1 MTRQSLLP
9 ITTDAKSNQQE
20 NPAMRYVRFLNQGQP
35 VLGVVTA
42 EGVRVL
48 GTESLESLLARGV
61 DLTTH
66 GAGANGALV
75 DIAEDAYLPLMQ
87 RPTKIVCVGLNYAD
101 HTKES
106 PYEQPDYPTLF
117 PRWNSSLTAHNQP
130 LIRPRVSDTLDYEG
144 EMAVVLKSGGRHI
157 RKEDALDHVA
167 GYALFNEG
175 SVREYQFKS
184 PQWTVGK
191 NFDDTGAFGPVLVTA
206 DELPAGGKGLLL
218 ETRVNG
224 KVVQS
229 ANTEDMLFD
238 VATIISTLSEAVTLE
253 AGDVIVS
260 GTPAGVGF
268 GMTPKVF
275 LKAGDIVEVSIEGI
289 GKLVNPVVDEV

>member
-1 MTRQSLLP
+1 
-9 ITTDAKSNQQE
+9 
-20 NPAMRYVRFLNQGQP
+20 MRYVRFLNQGQP

-61 DLTTH
+61 DLTTL
-66 GAGANGALV
+66 GAEASGALV
-75 DIAEDAYLPLMQ
+75 EIAEDAYLPLMA

-106 PYEQPDYPTLF
+106 PYAQPDYPTLF

-130 LIRPRVSDTLDYEG
+130 LIRPRVSDSLDYEG

-157 RKEDALDHVA
+157 SKEDALSHVA

-175 SVREYQFKS
+175 SVREYQFIS

-229 ANTEDMLFD
+229 ANTDDMLFD

-268 GMTPKVF
+268 GMNPKVY
-275 LKAGDIVEVSIEGI
+275 LKAGDVVEVSIEGI
-289 GKLVNPVVDEV
+289 GKLVNPVVDEA

>member
-1 MTRQSLLP
+1 
-9 ITTDAKSNQQE
+9 
-20 NPAMRYVRFLNQGQP
+20 MRYVYFNHQGRA
-35 VLGVVTA
+35 VLGVRTA

-48 GTESLESLLARGV
+48 GEETLEALLARGV
-61 DLTTH
+61 DLTTY
-66 GAGANGALV
+66 GAKASGPVVEIGEQ
-75 DIAEDAYLPLMQ
+75 DYLPLMR

-106 PYEQPDYPTLF
+106 PYAQPDYPTLF
-117 PRWNSSLTAHNQP
+117 PRFNSSLTAHNQP
-130 LIRPRVSDTLDYEG
+130 LVRPRVSDTLDYEG

-157 RKEDALDHVA
+157 PKDKALDCVA

-175 SVREYQFKS
+175 SVRDYQFKS

-191 NFDDTGAFGPVLVTA
+191 NFDDTGAFGPDLVTA

-218 ETRVNG
+218 QTRVNG
-224 KVVQS
+224 EVVQS

-268 GMTPKVF
+268 GKDPKVY
-275 LKAGDIVEVSIEGI
+275 LKAGDVVEVSIEGI
-289 GKLVNPVVDEV
+289 GTLVNPVVDEA

>member
-1 MTRQSLLP
+1 
-9 ITTDAKSNQQE
+9 
-20 NPAMRYVRFLNQGQP
+20 MRYVYFNHKSRA
-35 VLGVVTA
+35 VLGVRSA
-42 EGVRVL
+42 DGVRVL
-48 GTESLESLLARGV
+48 GEETLESLLERGV
-61 DLTTH
+61 DLATY
-66 GAGANGALV
+66 GANAQGPIVEIGEL
-75 DIAEDAYLPLMQ
+75 DYLPLM
-87 RPTKIVCVGLNYAD
+87 RKPGKIICVGLNYAD

-106 PYEQPDYPTLF
+106 PYAQPDYPTLF
-117 PRWNSSLTAHNQP
+117 PRFNSSLTAHNKP
-130 LIRPRVSDTLDYEG
+130 LVRPKISDTLDYEG

-157 RKEDALDHVA
+157 PKDQALDHVA

-175 SVREYQFKS
+175 SVRDYQFKS

-191 NFDDTGAFGPVLVTA
+191 NFDDTGAFGPDLVTA

-229 ANTEDMLFD
+229 ANTKDMLFD
-238 VATIISTLSEAVTLE
+238 LATVISTLSEAITLE

-268 GMTPKVF
+268 GMNPKVY
-275 LKAGDIVEVSIEGI
+275 LKPGDVVEVSIEGI
-289 GKLVNPVVDEV
+289 GKLVNPVIDEA

>member
-1 MTRQSLLP
+1 
-9 ITTDAKSNQQE
+9 
-20 NPAMRYVRFLNQGQP
+20 MRYVRFLNQGQP
-35 VLGVVTA
+35 VLGLVTA

-48 GTESLESLLARGV
+48 GAESLESLLARGV

-66 GAGANGALV
+66 GAEASGALV
-75 DIAEDAYLPLMQ
+75 EIAEDAYLPLMA

-106 PYEQPDYPTLF
+106 PYAQPDYPTLF
-117 PRWNSSLTAHNQP
+117 PRWNSSLTAHNKP
-130 LIRPRVSDTLDYEG
+130 LIRPRVSDSLDYEG

-157 RKEDALDHVA
+157 RKEDALSHVA

-175 SVREYQFKS
+175 SVRDYQFIS

-229 ANTEDMLFD
+229 ANTNDMLFD

-268 GMTPKVF
+268 GMNPKVY
-275 LKAGDIVEVSIEGI
+275 LKAGDVVEVSIEGI
-289 GKLVNPVVDEV
+289 GKLVNPVVDEA

>member
-1 MTRQSLLP
+1 
-9 ITTDAKSNQQE
+9 
-20 NPAMRYVRFLNQGQP
+20 MRYVRFLNQGQP

-48 GTESLESLLARGV
+48 GAESLESLLARGV
-61 DLTTH
+61 DLSTH
-66 GAGANGALV
+66 AEGANGALV
-75 DIAEDAYLPLMQ
+75 EIAENAYLPLMQ
-87 RPTKIVCVGLNYAD
+87 CPTKIICVGLNYAD

-106 PYEQPDYPTLF
+106 PYAQPTYPTLF
-117 PRWNSSLTAHNQP
+117 PRWNSSLTAHNKP
-130 LIRPRVSDTLDYEG
+130 LVRPRASDTLDYEG

-157 RKEDALDHVA
+157 KKDEALKHVA

-175 SVREYQFKS
+175 SVRDYQFIS

-191 NFDDTGAFGPVLVTA
+191 NFDDTGAFGPILVTA

-229 ANTEDMLFD
+229 ANTNDMLFD

-268 GMTPKVF
+268 GMNPKVY
-275 LKAGDIVEVSIEGI
+275 LKAGDVVEVSIEGI
-289 GKLVNPVVDEV
+289 GKLVNPVVDEA

>member
-1 MTRQSLLP
+1 
-9 ITTDAKSNQQE
+9 
-20 NPAMRYVRFLNQGQP
+20 MRYVRFSHQGRP
-35 VLGVVTA
+35 VLGVRTA
-42 EGVRVL
+42 EGVRIL
-48 GTESLESLLARGV
+48 GEESLEALLARGV
-61 DLTTH
+61 DLATY
-66 GAGANGALV
+66 GADAQGALV
-75 DIAEDAYLPLMQ
+75 EIGEQEYLPLMS
-87 RPTKIVCVGLNYAD
+87 RPGKIICVGLNYAD

-106 PYEQPDYPTLF
+106 PYAQPDYPTLF
-117 PRWNSSLTAHNQP
+117 PRFNTSLTAHNKP
-130 LIRPRVSDTLDYEG
+130 LVRPRVSDTLDYEG

-157 RKEDALDHVA
+157 SKEQALQHVA

-175 SVREYQFKS
+175 SVREYQFNS

-191 NFDDTGAFGPVLVTA
+191 NFDDTGAFGPDLVTA

-218 ETRVNG
+218 QTRVNG

-229 ANTEDMLFD
+229 ANTDDMLFD

-268 GMTPKVF
+268 GMDPKVY
-275 LKAGDIVEVSIEGI
+275 LKAGDVVEVSIEGI
-289 GKLVNPVVDEV
+289 GTLVNPVVDEA

>member
-1 MTRQSLLP
+1 
-9 ITTDAKSNQQE
+9 
-20 NPAMRYVRFLNQGQP
+20 MRYVRFLNQGQP
-35 VLGVVTA
+35 TLGVVTTD
-42 EGVRVL
+42 GVRVL
-48 GTESLESLLARGV
+48 GNESLESLLARGV
-61 DLTTH
+61 DLATY
-66 GAGANGALV
+66 GAEANGALV
-75 DIAEDAYLPLMQ
+75 EIAEDAYLPLMQ

-106 PYEQPDYPTLF
+106 PYAQPSYPTLF
-117 PRWNSSLTAHNQP
+117 PRWSSSLTAHNQP

-157 RKEDALDHVA
+157 RKEDALTHVA

-175 SVREYQFKS
+175 SVRDYQFIS

-191 NFDDTGAFGPVLVTA
+191 NFDDTGAFGPTLVTA

-229 ANTEDMLFD
+229 ANTNDMLFD

-268 GMTPKVF
+268 GMNPKVY
-275 LKAGDIVEVSIEGI
+275 LKAGDVVEVSIEGI
-289 GKLVNPVVDEV
+289 GKLVNPVVDEA

>member
-1 MTRQSLLP
+1 
-9 ITTDAKSNQQE
+9 
-20 NPAMRYVRFLNQGQP
+20 MRYVRFSHQGRP
-35 VLGVVTA
+35 VLGVRTA
-42 EGVRVL
+42 EGVRIL
-48 GTESLESLLARGV
+48 GEESLEALLARGV
-61 DLTTH
+61 DLATY
-66 GAGANGALV
+66 GADAQGALV
-75 DIAEDAYLPLMQ
+75 EIGEQDYLPLMS
-87 RPTKIVCVGLNYAD
+87 RPSKIICVGLNYAD

-106 PYEQPDYPTLF
+106 PYAQPDYPTLF
-117 PRWNSSLTAHNQP
+117 PRFNTSLTAHNKP
-130 LIRPRVSDTLDYEG
+130 LIRPRISDTLDYEG
-144 EMAVVLKSGGRHI
+144 EMAVVLKSGGRYI
-157 RKEDALDHVA
+157 SKEQALQHVA

-191 NFDDTGAFGPVLVTA
+191 NFDDTGAFGPDLVTA

-218 ETRVNG
+218 QTRVNG

-229 ANTEDMLFD
+229 ANTDDMLFD

-268 GMTPKVF
+268 GMDPKVY

-289 GKLVNPVVDEV
+289 GTLVNPIVDEA

>member
-1 MTRQSLLP
+1 
-9 ITTDAKSNQQE
+9 
-20 NPAMRYVRFLNQGQP
+20 MRYVRFLNQGQP

-48 GTESLESLLARGV
+48 GAESLESLLARGV
-61 DLTTH
+61 DLSTH
-66 GAGANGALV
+66 GEGANGALIE
-75 DIAEDAYLPLMQ
+75 IAENAYLPLMQ
-87 RPTKIVCVGLNYAD
+87 RPTKIICVGLNYAD

-106 PYEQPDYPTLF
+106 PYAQPTYPTLF
-117 PRWNSSLTAHNQP
+117 PRWNSSLTAHNKP
-130 LIRPRVSDTLDYEG
+130 LIRPRASDTLDYEG

-157 RKEDALDHVA
+157 KKDEALKHVA

-175 SVREYQFKS
+175 SVRDYQFIS

-191 NFDDTGAFGPVLVTA
+191 NFDDTGAFGPILVTA

-229 ANTEDMLFD
+229 ANTNDMLFD

-268 GMTPKVF
+268 GMNPKVY
-275 LKAGDIVEVSIEGI
+275 LKAGDVVEVSIEGI
-289 GKLVNPVVDEV
+289 GKLVNPVVDEA

>member
-1 MTRQSLLP
+1 
-9 ITTDAKSNQQE
+9 
-20 NPAMRYVRFLNQGQP
+20 MRYVRFSLQGRP
-35 VLGVVTA
+35 VLGVRTA

-48 GTESLESLLARGV
+48 GEEPLEALLARGV
-61 DLTTH
+61 DLTTY
-66 GAGANGALV
+66 GAEAQGALV
-75 DIAEDAYLPLMQ
+75 EIGEQDYLPLMS
-87 RPTKIVCVGLNYAD
+87 RPGKIICVGLNYAD

-106 PYEQPDYPTLF
+106 PYAQPDYPTLF
-117 PRWNSSLTAHNQP
+117 PRFNSSLTAHNKP
-130 LIRPRVSDTLDYEG
+130 LIRPRISDTLDYEG

-157 RKEDALDHVA
+157 AKDEALQHVA

-191 NFDDTGAFGPVLVTA
+191 NFDDTGAFGPDLVTA

-218 ETRVNG
+218 QTRVNG

-229 ANTEDMLFD
+229 ANTTDMLFD

-268 GMTPKVF
+268 GMDPKVY
-275 LKAGDIVEVSIEGI
+275 LKAGDVVEVSIEGI
-289 GKLVNPVVDEV
+289 GTLVNPIVDEA

>member
-1 MTRQSLLP
+1 
-9 ITTDAKSNQQE
+9 
-20 NPAMRYVRFLNQGQP
+20 MRYVRFSHQGRP
-35 VLGVVTA
+35 VLGVRTA
-42 EGVRVL
+42 EGVRIL
-48 GTESLESLLARGV
+48 GEESLEALLARGV
-61 DLTTH
+61 DLATY
-66 GAGANGALV
+66 GADAQGALV
-75 DIAEDAYLPLMQ
+75 EIGEQDYLPLMS
-87 RPTKIVCVGLNYAD
+87 RPGKIVCVGLNYAD

-106 PYEQPDYPTLF
+106 PYAQPDYPTLF
-117 PRWNSSLTAHNQP
+117 PRFNSSLTAHNKP
-130 LIRPRVSDTLDYEG
+130 LVRPRISDTLDYEG

-157 RKEDALDHVA
+157 SKEQALQHVA

-191 NFDDTGAFGPVLVTA
+191 NFDDTGAFGPDLVTA

-218 ETRVNG
+218 QTRVNG

-238 VATIISTLSEAVTLE
+238 VATVISTLSEAVTLE

-268 GMTPKVF
+268 GMDPKVY

-289 GKLVNPVVDEV
+289 GTLVNPIVDEA

>member
-1 MTRQSLLP
+1 
-9 ITTDAKSNQQE
+9 
-20 NPAMRYVRFLNQGQP
+20 MRYVRFLNQGQP
-35 VLGVVTA
+35 VLGVVTD

-48 GTESLESLLARGV
+48 GTESLESLLARSV

-66 GAGANGALV
+66 GAEANGALV
-75 DIAEDAYLPLMQ
+75 EIAEDAYLPLMA

-106 PYEQPDYPTLF
+106 PYAQPDYPTLF
-117 PRWNSSLTAHNQP
+117 PRWNSSLTAHNKP
-130 LIRPRVSDTLDYEG
+130 LIRPRVSDSLDYEG

-157 RKEDALDHVA
+157 SKEDALSHVA

-175 SVREYQFKS
+175 SVREYQFIS

-229 ANTEDMLFD
+229 ANTNDMLFD
-238 VATIISTLSEAVTLE
+238 VATIISTLSQAVTLE

-260 GTPAGVGF
+260 GTPAGIGF
-268 GMTPKVF
+268 GMNPKVY
-275 LKAGDIVEVSIEGI
+275 LKAGDVVEVSIEGI
-289 GKLVNPVVDEV
+289 GKLVNPVVDEA

>member
-1 MTRQSLLP
+1 
-9 ITTDAKSNQQE
+9 
-20 NPAMRYVRFLNQGQP
+20 MRYVRFSHQGRP
-35 VLGVVTA
+35 VLGVRTA

-48 GTESLESLLARGV
+48 GEESLEALLARGV
-61 DLTTH
+61 DLTTY
-66 GAGANGALV
+66 GAEAQGALV
-75 DIAEDAYLPLMQ
+75 EIGEQDYLPLMS
-87 RPTKIVCVGLNYAD
+87 RPGKIICVGLNYAD

-106 PYEQPDYPTLF
+106 PYAQPDYPTLF
-117 PRWNSSLTAHNQP
+117 PRFNSSLTAHNKP
-130 LIRPRVSDTLDYEG
+130 LIRPRISDTLDYEG

-157 RKEDALDHVA
+157 AKDEALQHVA

-191 NFDDTGAFGPVLVTA
+191 NFDDTGAFGPDLVTA

-218 ETRVNG
+218 QTRVNG

-268 GMTPKVF
+268 GMNPKVY
-275 LKAGDIVEVSIEGI
+275 LKAGDVVEVSIEGI
-289 GKLVNPVVDEV
+289 GSLVNPVVDEA

>member
-1 MTRQSLLP
+1 
-9 ITTDAKSNQQE
+9 
-20 NPAMRYVRFLNQGQP
+20 MRYVRFLNQGQP

-48 GTESLESLLARGV
+48 GSESLESLLARGV

-66 GAGANGALV
+66 GADANGELV
-75 DIAEDAYLPLMQ
+75 EIDENAYLPLMQ

-106 PYEQPDYPTLF
+106 PYAQPSYPTLF
-117 PRWNSSLTAHNQP
+117 PRFNSSLTAHNKP
-130 LIRPRVSDTLDYEG
+130 LIRPRISDTLDYEG

-157 RKEDALDHVA
+157 KKDDALNHVA

-175 SVREYQFKS
+175 SVRDYQFIS

-229 ANTEDMLFD
+229 ANTNDMLFD

-268 GMTPKVF
+268 GMNPKVY
-275 LKAGDIVEVSIEGI
+275 LKAGDVVEVSIEGI

>member
-1 MTRQSLLP
+1 
-9 ITTDAKSNQQE
+9 
-20 NPAMRYVRFLNQGQP
+20 MRYVRFLNQGQP

-48 GTESLESLLARGV
+48 GAESLESLLARGV

-66 GAGANGALV
+66 GAQANGALME
-75 DIAEDAYLPLMQ
+75 IAEDAYLPLMAH
-87 RPTKIVCVGLNYAD
+87 PTKIVCVGLNYAD

-106 PYEQPDYPTLF
+106 PYAQPTYPTLF

-130 LIRPRVSDTLDYEG
+130 LIRPRISDTLDYEG

-157 RKEDALDHVA
+157 RKEDALEHVA

-175 SVREYQFKS
+175 SVRDYQFIS

-229 ANTEDMLFD
+229 ANTDDMLFD

-268 GMTPKVF
+268 GMNPKVY

-289 GKLVNPVVDEV
+289 GKLVNPVVDEA

>member
-1 MTRQSLLP
+1 
-9 ITTDAKSNQQE
+9 
-20 NPAMRYVRFLNQGQP
+20 MRYVNFMHKGQAT
-35 VLGVVTA
+35 LGVRTA

-48 GTESLESLLARGV
+48 GNESLESLLKRGV
-61 DLTTH
+61 DLAIY
-66 GAGANGALV
+66 GENAQGPVIEIGEQ
-75 DIAEDAYLPLMQ
+75 DYLPLMQ
-87 RPTKIVCVGLNYAD
+87 EPGKIVCVGLNYAD

-106 PYEQPDYPTLF
+106 PYAQPDYPTLF
-117 PRWNSSLTAHNQP
+117 PRFNSSLTAHNKP
-130 LIRPRVSDTLDYEG
+130 LVRPRVSDTLDYEG

-157 RKEDALDHVA
+157 SKEDALKHVA

-191 NFDDTGAFGPVLVTA
+191 NFDDTGAFGPDLVTA
-206 DELPAGGKGLLL
+206 DELPSGGKGLLL

-229 ANTEDMLFD
+229 ANTDDMLFD
-238 VATIISTLSEAVTLE
+238 VATVISTLSEAVTLS

-268 GMTPKVF
+268 GMNPKVY
-275 LKAGDIVEVSIEGI
+275 LKAGDVVEISIEGI
-289 GKLVNPVVDEV
+289 GKLVNPVIDEV

>member
-1 MTRQSLLP
+1 
-9 ITTDAKSNQQE
+9 
-20 NPAMRYVRFLNQGQP
+20 MRYVSFNHQGRA
-35 VLGVVTA
+35 VLGVRTPD
-42 EGVRVL
+42 GVKVL
-48 GTESLESLLARGV
+48 GEETLEALLARGE
-61 DLTTH
+61 DLATY
-66 GAGANGALV
+66 GAGAQGAV
-75 DIAEDAYLPLMQ
+75 VEVGEQDYLPLMR
-87 RPTKIVCVGLNYAD
+87 RPGKIICVGLNYAD

-106 PYEQPDYPTLF
+106 PYAQPDYPTLF
-117 PRWNSSLTAHNQP
+117 PRFNSSLTAHNKP
-130 LIRPRVSDTLDYEG
+130 LVRPRVSDTLDYEG

-157 RKEDALDHVA
+157 PKDKALDCVA

-191 NFDDTGAFGPVLVTA
+191 NFDDTGALGPDLVTA
-206 DELPAGGKGLLL
+206 GEPPPGGKGLLL
-218 ETRVNG
+218 QTRVNG

-268 GMTPKVF
+268 GMDPKVY

-289 GKLVNPVVDEV
+289 GKLVNPVVDEA

>member
-1 MTRQSLLP
+1 
-9 ITTDAKSNQQE
+9 
-20 NPAMRYVRFLNQGQP
+20 MRYVRFLNQGQP

-48 GTESLESLLARGV
+48 GAETIESLLARGV
-61 DLTTH
+61 DLSTH
-66 GAGANGALV
+66 AEGANGPLV

-87 RPTKIVCVGLNYAD
+87 RPTKIICVGLNYAD

-106 PYEQPDYPTLF
+106 PYAQPTYPTLF
-117 PRWNSSLTAHNQP
+117 PRWNSSLTAHNKP

-157 RKEDALDHVA
+157 KKDDALQHVA

-175 SVREYQFKS
+175 SVRDYQFIS

-191 NFDDTGAFGPVLVTA
+191 NFDDTGAFGPILVTE

-229 ANTEDMLFD
+229 ANTNDMLFD

-268 GMTPKVF
+268 GMNPKVY
-275 LKAGDIVEVSIEGI
+275 LKAGDVVEVSIEGI
-289 GKLVNPVVDEV
+289 GKLVNPVVDEA

>member
-1 MTRQSLLP
+1 
-9 ITTDAKSNQQE
+9 
-20 NPAMRYVRFLNQGQP
+20 MRYVRFLNQGQP
-35 VLGVVTA
+35 VLGVVTP

-48 GTESLESLLARGV
+48 GAESLESLLARGV
-61 DLTTH
+61 DLNTH
-66 GAGANGALV
+66 ADGANGALV

-87 RPTKIVCVGLNYAD
+87 RPTKIICVGLNYAD

-106 PYEQPDYPTLF
+106 PYAQPTYPTLF
-117 PRWNSSLTAHNQP
+117 PRWNSSLTAHNKP
-130 LIRPRVSDTLDYEG
+130 LVRPRVSDTLDYEG
-144 EMAVVLKSGGRHI
+144 EMAVILKSGGRHI
-157 RKEDALDHVA
+157 KKDDALKHVA

-175 SVREYQFKS
+175 SVRDYQFIS

-191 NFDDTGAFGPVLVTA
+191 NFDNTGAFGPVLVTA

-229 ANTEDMLFD
+229 ANTNDMLFD

-268 GMTPKVF
+268 GMNPKVY
-275 LKAGDIVEVSIEGI
+275 LKAGDVVEVSIEGI
-289 GKLVNPVVDEV
+289 GKLVNPVIDEA

>member
-1 MTRQSLLP
+1 
-9 ITTDAKSNQQE
+9 
-20 NPAMRYVRFLNQGQP
+20 MRYVRFLNQNQP

-61 DLTTH
+61 DLTTY
-66 GAGANGALV
+66 GAEASGALIE
-75 DIAEDAYLPLMQ
+75 IAEDAYLPLMA

-106 PYEQPDYPTLF
+106 PYAQPDYPTLF
-117 PRWNSSLTAHNQP
+117 PRWNSSLTAHNKP
-130 LIRPRVSDTLDYEG
+130 LIRPRVSDSLDYEG

-157 RKEDALDHVA
+157 TKEDALNHVA

-175 SVREYQFKS
+175 SVREYQFIS

-229 ANTEDMLFD
+229 ANTSDMLFD

-268 GMTPKVF
+268 GMNPKVY
-275 LKAGDIVEVSIEGI
+275 LKAGDVVEVSIEGI
-289 GKLVNPVVDEV
+289 GKLVNPVVDEA

>member
-1 MTRQSLLP
+1 
-9 ITTDAKSNQQE
+9 
-20 NPAMRYVRFLNQGQP
+20 MRYVRFLNQGQP

-48 GTESLESLLARGV
+48 GAESLESLLARGV

-66 GAGANGALV
+66 GAEASGELV
-75 DIAEDAYLPLMQ
+75 QIAEDAYLPLMQ

-106 PYEQPDYPTLF
+106 PYAQPSYPTLF
-117 PRWNSSLTAHNQP
+117 PRWNSSLTAHNKP
-130 LIRPRVSDTLDYEG
+130 LVRPRVSDSLDYEG
-144 EMAVVLKSGGRHI
+144 EMAVILKSGGRHI

-175 SVREYQFKS
+175 SVRDYQFIS

-191 NFDDTGAFGPVLVTA
+191 NFDDTGAFGPTLVTA

-218 ETRVNG
+218 QTRVNG

-229 ANTEDMLFD
+229 ANTDDMLFD

-268 GMTPKVF
+268 GMNPKVY
-275 LKAGDIVEVSIEGI
+275 LKAGDVVEVSIEGI
-289 GKLVNPVVDEV
+289 GKLVNPVVDEA